1 MSVDKYEGKKS
12 IISFYLWQLPLKD
25 KILKLKQEGKKK
37 RVSPTYYIVYHFKM
51 FKRHPEI
58 VYLVWVNILKR
69 FN

>member
-37 RVSPTYYIVYHFKM
+37 KSKPNLLHSIS
-51 FKRHPEI
+51 
-58 VYLVWVNILKR
+58 L
-69 FN
+69 